1 MYLAYTLGKLM
12 SLKLREDVKA
22 KVEAE
27 GGTFELRAFHDEL
40 VSHGMAP
47 MSVIRESMLGPGSGP
62 VS

>member
-1 MYLAYTLGKLM
+1 MI
-12 SLKLREDVKA
+12 LKLREDVKA